1 MTHEFENVQE
11 FWFHQMMGNKEI
23 DYESFAI
30 LDDELLLSKLQ
41 DFYEL
46 ISTRWSPLPTNLW

>member
-1 MTHEFENVQE
+1 
-11 FWFHQMMGNKEI
+11 MMGNKEI

-46 ISTRWSPLPTNLW
+46 ISTRWSPLPTDLW